1 MAVVALGSVRS
12 CGVTTA
18 VAALAAV
25 WPEERRRVV
34 VELDPAGGTLAAVS
48 GLRVTPGL
56 VSLATASRR
65 RMEPDAVV
73 AHSQQLPAGGAVVVG
88 PPSAAQARRAL
99 QLLLDAGANF
109 GDVDADV
116 LVDCGRLDP
125 TSPARAVFETADVQ
139 LVLARPQ
146 LPNLHHLAGWFD
158 EVRSNV
164 ATPNGL
170 PAVVLAGAGP
180 YAPAEIRGALGVD
193 VTAHIP
199 YDPGSVGRL
208 AEPPTGRTTR
218 RSPLLRAA
226 SSLAAALVEQL
237 PPQADTCAETQP
249 RPDVT
254 DAATRDVDNPVGQ
267 PLVSEEA
274 RS

>member
-1 MAVVALGSVRS
+1 MAVVAFGSVRS
-12 CGVTTA
+12 CGVTTTI
-18 VAALAAV
+18 AALAAV

-34 VELDPAGGTLAAVS
+34 VELDPAGGTLAAVC

-73 AHSQQLPAGGAVVVG
+73 AHSQQLPSGGAVVVG

-99 QLLLDAGANF
+99 QLLIDAGATF

-125 TSPARAVFETADVQ
+125 TSPARALFERADVQ
-139 LVLARPQ
+139 LVFARPQ
-146 LPNLHHLAGWFD
+146 LPDLHQLAGWFD
-158 EVRSNV
+158 DARSNM
-164 ATPNGL
+164 ATPDGL

-180 YAPAEIRGALGVD
+180 YAPAEIRESLGVD
-193 VTAHIP
+193 VTAHVP
-199 YDPGSVGRL
+199 HDPGSIGRL
-208 AEPPTGRTTR
+208 AEPSTGRTTR

-237 PPQADTCAETQP
+237 PPQPHTPADAQP
-249 RPDVT
+249 LPDVT
-254 DAATRDVDNPVGQ
+254 DGATHDVESPVGK

>member
-34 VELDPAGGTLAAVS
+34 VELDPAGGTLAAVC

-65 RMEPDAVV
+65 RMEPEAVV

-125 TSPARAVFETADVQ
+125 T
-139 LVLARPQ
+139 
-146 LPNLHHLAGWFD
+146 
-158 EVRSNV
+158 
-164 ATPNGL
+164 
-170 PAVVLAGAGP
+170 
-180 YAPAEIRGALGVD
+180 
-193 VTAHIP
+193 
-199 YDPGSVGRL
+199 
-208 AEPPTGRTTR
+208 
-218 RSPLLRAA
+218 
-226 SSLAAALVEQL
+226 
-237 PPQADTCAETQP
+237 
-249 RPDVT
+249 
-254 DAATRDVDNPVGQ
+254 
-267 PLVSEEA
+267 
-274 RS
+274 